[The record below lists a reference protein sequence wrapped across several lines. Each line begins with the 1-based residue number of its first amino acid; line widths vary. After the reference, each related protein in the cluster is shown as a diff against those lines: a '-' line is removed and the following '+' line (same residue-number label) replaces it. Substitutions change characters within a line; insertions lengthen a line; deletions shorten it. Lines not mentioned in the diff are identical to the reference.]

1 MNQKRDLVLCGCGW
15 EESPWSIKNRAD
27 GRYYLFGTSVLECL
41 AFCDKE
47 EVDRLNILMG
57 IRYFQKR
64 SDGWYLTMDYEESN
78 NLRKITSD
86 SDYVF

>member
-1 MNQKRDLVLCGCGW
+1 MEQKRDLVLCGCGW
-15 EESPWSIKNRAD
+15 EESPWYIKDRAN
-27 GRYYLFGTSVLECL
+27 GEYYHFGTSVLECL

-47 EVDRLNILMG
+47 GVERLNILMG

-64 SDGWYLTMDYEESN
+64 SDGWYLTMDYEGNSN
-78 NLRKITSD
+78 SRKMTSD